1 MDMML
6 VKVLSRSW
14 GWAASLLWGNGSDR
28 AKCEEPSKS
37 PKEEEVVGGGSR
49 GDSKEGQPSSAKNS
63 RLQCLMSM
71 LMPVC
76 LGTVVIFMRKNAE
89 RLICL
94 FMSVWNHV
102 ITKGMSWCQDP
113 VVALPLP

>member
-37 PKEEEVVGGGSR
+37 PKEEEVVGGAVG
-49 GDSKEGQPSSAKNS
+49 
-63 RLQCLMSM
+63 
-71 LMPVC
+71 
-76 LGTVVIFMRKNAE
+76 GTARKASPRVPRTAGCNA
-89 RLICL
+89 
-94 FMSVWNHV
+94 
-102 ITKGMSWCQDP
+102 
-113 VVALPLP
+113 